1 MEKFNY
7 EPNGYNRKEVN
18 QFISDVID
26 QTSGI
31 VKKYADQKE
40 TIKNQVEEISKLKEK
55 LNHYH
60 EIESGLKDAL
70 IRAETTADNI
80 KYLARQDS
88 DIIIKDAKN
97 SASRIVNEALI
108 KAQKIENQTDI
119 ASKNLKIFKRKLRII
134 MEQQMAI
141 VDEIEDIEI
150 L

>member
-31 VKKYADQKE
+31 VKKYTLQKE
-40 TIKNQVEEISKLKEK
+40 TIKNQEKEIARLKDQ
-55 LNHYH
+55 LAHY
-60 EIESGLKDAL
+60 EQIESGLRDRL
-70 IRAETTADNI
+70 LNAELTADQI
-80 KYLARQDS
+80 KYLAKQDS
-88 DIIIKDAKN
+88 EIIVKDAKN

-108 KAQKIENQTDI
+108 KAQKIENQTDT
-119 ASKNLKIFKRKLRII
+119 AYKNLKIFKRKLKII

-141 VDEIEDIEI
+141 IDEIEDIEI

>member
-7 EPNGYNRKEVN
+7 ELNGYNRKEVN

-31 VKKYADQKE
+31 VKKYTDQKE
-40 TIKNQVEEISKLKEK
+40 TIKKQATEISKLKEE

-60 EIESGLKDAL
+60 EIESDLKDAL
-70 IRAETTADNI
+70 IRAETTADHI

-108 KAQKIENQTDI
+108 KSQKIENQTDI
-119 ASKNLKIFKRKLRII
+119 ASKNLKIFKRKLKII